1 MTSERFPRS
10 SALEGK
16 DIIDLSSEIYEGMPV
31 YPSHQ
36 GTALFKAK
44 THEMTRAR
52 YGEGALTTTTLGVL
66 MSDHG
71 PTHTDAMHHFDSSE
85 DAETIDEMPLH
96 MFYTNAVCAD
106 VSDLITSKDDYLT
119 EEQLRER
126 LDADDLTVDTG
137 DTVLLYTGHWNRC
150 WDTDDWLYDYG
161 GLTREATE
169 WLADQGVVNIG
180 IDAPSV
186 DSAAEMARRER
197 NAEDHY
203 PSHQVCKERGVTN
216 TENMTNLDKVAGKSF
231 LYIGLP
237 LNIREGTGSPVRSV
251 AIVDAE

>member
-1 MTSERFPRS
+1 MTSEQFPRS

-16 DIIDLSSEIYEGMPV
+16 EIVDLSSEIYEGMPV

-36 GTALFKAK
+36 GTAIFDAK
-44 THEMTRAR
+44 THEETRAR
-52 YGEGALTTTTLGVL
+52 YGEGALTTATLGIL

-71 PTHTDAMHHFDSSE
+71 PTHTDALHHFDSSD

-96 MFYTNAVCAD
+96 MFYTGAVCAD
-106 VSDLITSKDDYLT
+106 VSHIQSEDDYLSSD
-119 EEQLRER
+119 ELQDALA
-126 LDADDLTVDTG
+126 ADDLEVGTG
-137 DTVLLYTGHWNRC
+137 ETVLLYTGHWNRN
-150 WDTDDWLYDYG
+150 WGTDDWLHDYG

-186 DSAAEMARRER
+186 DSSAEMERRER
-197 NAEDHY
+197 NEEDHY
-203 PSHQVCKERGVTN
+203 PAHQVCKEQNVTN
-216 TENMTNLDKVAGKSF
+216 TENMTNLDKVAGERF

-237 LNIREGTGSPVRSV
+237 LTIRGGTGSPVRAV
-251 AIVDAE
+251 AIRDT